1 MDAKVT
7 FIFIDFNLE
16 HHIFQCKNN
25 EKNGPNFH
33 QIFHQRENKF
43 KRL

>member
-16 HHIFQCKNN
+16 HHIFQCKNK
-25 EKNGPNFH
+25 EKWA
-33 QIFHQRENKF
+33 KF
-43 KRL
+43 SPDFPPKRK